1 MTPGTECVIRAAA
14 PADAGAI
21 ARLAAEL
28 ARHVRDPDP
37 RLAGAYLEAQL
48 FSAEPWAQCLVA
60 EVRGLVAGY
69 LTYCKQR
76 CLYFFVRTTGTRN
89 GAKCATVAD
98 RGACWL

>member
-37 RLAGAYLEAQL
+37 RLSGAYLEAQL
-48 FSAEPWAQCLVA
+48 KGVSESTTLSLVELRSLLQARRFAEQPMV
-60 EVRGLVAGY
+60 
-69 LTYCKQR
+69 
-76 CLYFFVRTTGTRN
+76 
-89 GAKCATVAD
+89 
-98 RGACWL
+98 